1 MYNGYLFTCYF
12 VRHVRE
18 DSTNEEMLQS
28 ISRHEEDQL
37 TIAVIQ
43 GLGSLGSS
51 TAMGLVVAGSLV
63 F

>member
-1 MYNGYLFTCYF
+1 MY
-12 VRHVRE
+12 VRE

>member
-1 MYNGYLFTCYF
+1 
-12 VRHVRE
+12 
-18 DSTNEEMLQS
+18 MLQS

-51 TAMGLVVAGSLV
+51 TAMGLVVVGSLV
-63 F
+63 DNFICILLVISLKLKIVD

>member
-1 MYNGYLFTCYF
+1 
-12 VRHVRE
+12 
-18 DSTNEEMLQS
+18 MLQS

-63 F
+63 CHLSC